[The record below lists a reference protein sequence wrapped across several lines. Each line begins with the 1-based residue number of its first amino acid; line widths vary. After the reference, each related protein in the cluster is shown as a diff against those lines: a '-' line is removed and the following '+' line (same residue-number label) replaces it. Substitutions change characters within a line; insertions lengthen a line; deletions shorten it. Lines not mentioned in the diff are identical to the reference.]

1 MAKSAFYLGDRNT
14 ECLMDLRRQM
24 QYPVITQVGRL
35 LHGQTATKT
44 PIVLRASLV
53 RELMQ
58 EVAELILVADATQE
72 FQEELDEDAEES

>member
-1 MAKSAFYLGDRNT
+1 MAKSAFYLGNRDT

-24 QYPVITQVGRL
+24 QYPAITQVGRL
-35 LHGQTATKT
+35 LHGQTTATV

-58 EVAELILVADATQE
+58 EVAELILVADVTQE